1 MDKRGA
7 YEWASRVCV
16 LSGVHSSHNQS
27 ESSLTSKRGQ
37 EKLQHQNVWIGHPHA
52 SDSSFTYAAL

>member
-16 LSGVHSSHNQS
+16 LSDVHSSHNQS

-37 EKLQHQNVWIGHPHA
+37 EKLQHQSVWIGHPHA
-52 SDSSFTYAAL
+52 VI